1 MKSSGSGIHIWWV
14 VMRYLLDSNILRH
27 YRDQHRTVLDN
38 FAKVD
43 RDETAIPFIVVA
55 EQMRGRYD
63 GILKARPEEILT
75 AQNRLIETEQMI
87 RRFQIAYLDEDA
99 VKRMRELLGRVKAKK
114 RYADVIIAA
123 IALANNCVVVTR
135 NMGDFKDLVPGRQL
149 QNWVDHVY

>member
-1 MKSSGSGIHIWWV
+1 MK
-14 VMRYLLDSNILRH
+14 YLLDSNILRH
-27 YRDQHRTVLDN
+27 YSGQHPTILKNIARVSLE
-38 FAKVD
+38 
-43 RDETAIPFIVVA
+43 RTAIPFIVVA

-63 GILKARPEEILT
+63 GILKAKPEQILT

-87 RRFQIAYLDEDA
+87 RRFQIAYLNEDA
-99 VKRMRELLGRVKAKK
+99 VEKMHGLLSRTKSRK

-135 NMGDFKDLVPGRQL
+135 NTDDFKDLVPAQQL

>member
-1 MKSSGSGIHIWWV
+1 
-14 VMRYLLDSNILRH
+14 MRYLLDSNILRH
-27 YRDQHRTVLDN
+27 YHDRHPTVLNN

-63 GILKARPEEILT
+63 GILKARPEDILT
-75 AQNRLIETEQMI
+75 AQNRLIETEQMLSQ
-87 RRFQIAYLDEDA
+87 FKVAYLDE
-99 VKRMRELLGRVKAKK
+99 VRVERMHQLLSRVKTKK

-135 NMGDFKDLVPGRQL
+135 NTDDFKDLVPVQRL